1 MKSNLGKLK
10 FNFVGDVQVNGSQV
24 INVGRVVPEE
34 LEIKI
39 EMEAADGTIRQPK
52 G

>member
-1 MKSNLGKLK
+1 MSSS
-10 FNFVGDVQVNGSQV
+10 NGSQV